1 MSRENLVINGIFYFI
16 LTAFFIYI
24 FVREKYLVEKIAKYR
39 DRFSE
44 KIITIF
50 GIKGERSKKAVHKI
64 VNGSEAI
71 ITAVILVLI
80 IQRFY
85 IGNFMVPTGSME
97 KTIMPK
103 DRLFGNMVVYKFKA
117 PKREDIVV
125 FKEPVENK
133 VLYTKR
139 VMGLPGEKINIRN
152 GHLFADGREIDSR
165 EYSALGMIGFNTW
178 VVPKKNDVI
187 IIKPGMN
194 YNEEYQKVN
203 FDIGKVQKLLM
214 ENGNTDIIEQFLPK
228 LKFYVNGEETGMI
241 LDYLHDENILKKI
254 TFGETVEI
262 VLDEDC
268 YFMLGDNTNGSYDS
282 RFWGFV
288 KDSRI
293 RGKAVVRFWPLNRIS
308 LLK

>member
-64 VNGSEAI
+64 VNGSEAV

-97 KTIMPK
+97 RTIMPK

-117 PKREDIVV
+117 PEREDIVV

-165 EYSALGMIGFNTW
+165 EYSALGMIGFDTW

-187 IIKPGMN
+187 II
-194 YNEEYQKVN
+194 
-203 FDIGKVQKLLM
+203 
-214 ENGNTDIIEQFLPK
+214 
-228 LKFYVNGEETGMI
+228 
-241 LDYLHDENILKKI
+241 
-254 TFGETVEI
+254 
-262 VLDEDC
+262 
-268 YFMLGDNTNGSYDS
+268 
-282 RFWGFV
+282 
-288 KDSRI
+288 
-293 RGKAVVRFWPLNRIS
+293 
-308 LLK
+308 

>member
-1 MSRENLVINGIFYFI
+1 MSRENLILNGVFYLI
-16 LTAFFIYI
+16 LTIFFIYI
-24 FVREKYLVEKIAKYR
+24 FVREKYIVEKIAKYR
-39 DRFSE
+39 NGFSE
-44 KIITIF
+44 KIINIF
-50 GIKGERSKKAVHKI
+50 GVKGDTGKKVVHKI

-71 ITAVILVLI
+71 ITAVVLVLI

-97 KTIMPK
+97 TTIMPK

-117 PKREDIVV
+117 PEREDIVV
-125 FKEPVENK
+125 FKEPVEDK

-139 VMGLPGEKINIRN
+139 VMGLPGEKIAIRN
-152 GHLFADGREIDSR
+152 GHLFANGKEINSR
-165 EYSALGMIGFNTW
+165 EYSALGQIGINTW
-178 VVPKKNDVI
+178 IIPKKGDTI
-187 IIKPGMN
+187 TIRPGMN
-194 YNEEYQKVN
+194 YNEAYQKVN
-203 FDIGKVQKLLM
+203 FDIGKVQKLIL
-214 ENGNTDIIEQFLPK
+214 ENGNTDIVEQFLPK

-254 TFGETVEI
+254 TSGETVEI
-262 VLDEDC
+262 ILDEDC

-293 RGKAVVRFWPLNRIS
+293 RGKAVLRFWPLNRIS
-308 LLK
+308 ILK